1 MNYAKEYLIERSR
14 YYESNHSLRLYD
26 IFVVDIYYHKSCY
39 IKWTINPIRKSDKNP
54 NKNENKSKYSTL

>member
-1 MNYAKEYLIERSR
+1 MKVTTAFGFM
-14 YYESNHSLRLYD
+14 
-26 IFVVDIYYHKSCY
+26 IFLPADIYYHKSCY